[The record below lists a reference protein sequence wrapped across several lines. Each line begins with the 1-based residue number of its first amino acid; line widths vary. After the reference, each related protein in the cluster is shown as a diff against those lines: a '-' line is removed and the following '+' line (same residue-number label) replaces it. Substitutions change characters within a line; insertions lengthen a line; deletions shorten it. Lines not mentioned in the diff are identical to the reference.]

1 MRRTAAAA
9 LAAAVLGAACTQ
21 NEAARP
27 TPTAEPAG
35 TPRCET
41 PPGRGPE
48 GFTLKRT
55 REFDEGD
62 RVATRLDYR
71 DPAGRLLVYLLGL
84 SGEIGEGLPVLAR
97 TSLPGGQE
105 GLFLGR
111 GQAWMLVWEDPF
123 PCPQMAVVGN
133 GFGRKG
139 FVRLLVAA
147 GLVRPSET
155 SSLLGSTLTEWVAA
169 FHTATDLAE
178 LDDDTDALMEVAP
191 RSLIVGPVGCHQGLA
206 EALGVP
212 EVDTYFSGV
221 VARSREALD
230 RAVARAARHPLFRDG
245 PEFAGELAVLCLAG

>member
-1 MRRTAAAA
+1 MRRAAVAA
-9 LAAAVLGAACTQ
+9 LAAAVLGAACT
-21 NEAARP
+21 EDRASRP
-27 TPTAEPAG
+27 TPTAAG

-48 GFTLKRT
+48 GFTLERT
-55 REFDEGD
+55 REIDEDD

-71 DPAGRLLVYLLGL
+71 DPEGRRLVYLLGL
-84 SGEIGEGLPVLAR
+84 SGEIGEGLPLVAR
-97 TSLPGGQE
+97 TTLPGGPS
-105 GLFLGR
+105 GRFLGQ
-111 GQAWMLVWEDPF
+111 GEAWILVWEEPF

-133 GFGRKG
+133 GFGRED

-155 SSLLGSTLTEWVAA
+155 GSLLGGALTEWVAA
-169 FHTATDLAE
+169 FHTTTDLAD

-212 EVDTYFSGV
+212 EVETYFSGV
-221 VARSREALD
+221 VARTREALD
-230 RAVARAARHPLFRDG
+230 RAVARAARHPLFQDG
-245 PEFAGELAVLCLAG
+245 PEFAGELVVLCLGD

>member
-1 MRRTAAAA
+1 MRRAAVAA
-9 LAAAVLGAACTQ
+9 LAAAVLGAACT
-21 NEAARP
+21 EDRGSRP
-27 TPTAEPAG
+27 TPTAAG

-48 GFTLKRT
+48 GFTLERT
-55 REFDEGD
+55 REIDEDD

-71 DPAGRLLVYLLGL
+71 DPEGRRLVYLLGL
-84 SGEIGEGLPVLAR
+84 SGEIGEGLPLVAR
-97 TSLPGGQE
+97 TTLPGGPS
-105 GLFLGR
+105 GRFLGQ
-111 GQAWMLVWEDPF
+111 GEAWILVWEEPF
-123 PCPQMAVVGN
+123 PCAQMAVVGN
-133 GFGRKG
+133 GFGRED

-155 SSLLGSTLTEWVAA
+155 GSLLGGALTEWVAA
-169 FHTATDLAE
+169 FHTTTDLAD

-212 EVDTYFSGV
+212 EADTYFSGV
-221 VARSREALD
+221 VAPSLEALD

-245 PEFAGELAVLCLAG
+245 PEFAGELSVLCLAG

>member
-1 MRRTAAAA
+1 VRRTAVAA
-9 LAAAVLGAACTQ
+9 LAAAVLGSACT
-21 NEAARP
+21 NDRAARP
-27 TPTAEPAG
+27 APTAG

-62 RVATRLDYR
+62 RVATRLDYL
-71 DPAGRLLVYLLGL
+71 DSEGRRLVYLLGL
-84 SGEIGEGLPVLAR
+84 SGEIGEGLPLVAR
-97 TSLPGGQE
+97 TVLPGGQA
-105 GLFLGR
+105 GRFLGQ
-111 GQAWMLVWEDPF
+111 GEAWMLVWEDPF

-133 GFGRKG
+133 GFGREG

-155 SSLLGSTLTEWVAA
+155 SSLLGAALTEWVAA
-169 FHTATDLAE
+169 FHTDSDLAE

-191 RSLIVGPVGCHQGLA
+191 RSLIVGPVGCHEGLA

-212 EVDTYFSGV
+212 EAETYFSGV
-221 VARSREALD
+221 VAGTLDALD
-230 RAVARAARHPLFRDG
+230 RAVARAARHPLFQDG
-245 PEFAGELAVLCLAG
+245 PEFAGELVVLCLGD